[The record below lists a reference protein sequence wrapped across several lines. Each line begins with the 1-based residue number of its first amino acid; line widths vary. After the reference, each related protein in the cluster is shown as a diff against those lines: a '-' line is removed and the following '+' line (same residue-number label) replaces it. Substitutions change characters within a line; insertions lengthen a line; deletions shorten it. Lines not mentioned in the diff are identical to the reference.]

1 MKKFSVI
8 LISLSCLL
16 IGLITGILTNGW
28 SESTEDHRNTTYS
41 VSFDET
47 FDGLDYTDPNLYNAE
62 KHEIF
67 EAKCNMVRAH
77 NLYRINQIIQTAT
90 KENKPLW
97 RWEKSAWDELS
108 NEIIQFIDAKSTEQW
123 ETGKNGTALASYYL
137 SCQCDMEIAR
147 ATFLETI
154 ICDSDSIIK
163 DSRLLSNLSY
173 DPTPIPLFDT
183 PNTLFSDLSI
193 YLDAY
198 ISNAVYF
205 ELYWHNE
212 NTQFSQ
218 WLDSTSNLVM
228 SLKNHLNKYVKII
241 NYALGSTCSHNTT
254 FLQKWILQ
262 QIAQTI
268 RRD

>member
-28 SESTEDHRNTTYS
+28 SESTEDHRNSTYS

-67 EAKCNMVRAH
+67 EAKCNMIRAH

-90 KENKPLW
+90 EENKPLW
-97 RWEKSAWDELS
+97 WSENYALNELS
-108 NEIIQFIDAKSTEQW
+108 NDIMQFIDAKSTEQW
-123 ETGKNGTALASYYL
+123 ATGKNGTALASYYL
-137 SCQCDMEIAR
+137 SCQYDMEIAR
-147 ATFLETI
+147 AMFLETI

-173 DPTPIPLFDT
+173 CPKQIHFYDT
-183 PNTLFSDLSI
+183 PNTITSDLCK
-193 YLDAY
+193 YLDGY
-198 ISNAVYF
+198 ISNAVYL

-212 NTQFSQ
+212 NRQFSE
-218 WLDSTSNLVM
+218 WLDSTSNLAM
-228 SLKNHLNKYVKII
+228 SLKNNI
-241 NYALGSTCSHNTT
+241 NEYLKTSNSALGSTCSHNTM

-262 QIAQTI
+262 QIAQII